1 MYIYILYIICT
12 LLPGPLETTQKAKVL
27 PFLVLLVCVALVV
40 LVVHLVLAVVVEG
53 SSMMTII
60 IITIIRSGGRG
71 SGSGSSRGRAFM
83 NGVVVMRSSGPT
95 VVRSQS
101 QSWSRSRS

>member
-1 MYIYILYIICT
+1 MYIYIICT

-60 IITIIRSGGRG
+60 ITIIRSGGRG